1 MQKVQEYMEKD
12 KLRKDKAKEIFSLKE
27 KLKTLKER
35 ERDIQEK
42 SSAKETLESTLY
54 YLNH

>member
-1 MQKVQEYMEKD
+1 MEKD